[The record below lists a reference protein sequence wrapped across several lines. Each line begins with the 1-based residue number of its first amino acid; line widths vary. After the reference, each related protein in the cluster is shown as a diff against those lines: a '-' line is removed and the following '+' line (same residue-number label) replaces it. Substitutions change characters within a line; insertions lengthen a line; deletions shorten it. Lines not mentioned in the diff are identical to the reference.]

1 MPNPFDRQTTNRVA
15 RIPDRC
21 LSGAPAGSPAPC
33 ADQKAWKVAQVLII
47 DDQIH
52 SVKMLSMAV
61 RMLGHE
67 ALEALRGEDAV
78 KLVNGSKPDIV
89 FLDYMMPGMDGLTT
103 LQHLR
108 SLPEADDVPIYLLTA
123 TNDIYLEELARK
135 AGAQGFL
142 QKPVNL
148 KELEGLLQT

>member
-1 MPNPFDRQTTNRVA
+1 
-15 RIPDRC
+15 
-21 LSGAPAGSPAPC
+21 
-33 ADQKAWKVAQVLII
+33 VAQVLII

-67 ALEALRGEDAV
+67 ALEALRGEDALE
-78 KLVNGSKPDIV
+78 LVNGSKPDIV
-89 FLDYMMPGMDGLTT
+89 FLDYMMPGMDGLAT
-103 LQHLR
+103 LEHLR
-108 SLPEADDVPIYLLTA
+108 NQLNAEDLPIYLLTA
-123 TNDIYLEELARK
+123 TNDIYLEERARE

-148 KELEGLLQT
+148 DELEGLLAP